1 MYYAFVTL
9 SVAGALVLR
18 RRGLPISPLVGL
30 IATAAVSVVLTYGQT
45 RFRAPAEPAF
55 VLLSAVALDA
65 LLRRGRRD
73 DDAGAMHAAGPPRAP
88 SAPVL
93 HA

>member
-1 MYYAFVTL
+1 
-9 SVAGALVLR
+9 
-18 RRGLPISPLVGL
+18 
-30 IATAAVSVVLTYGQT
+30 VVLTYGQT

-88 SAPVL
+88 SAPAL